1 MFGPMVTN
9 FWYRWSMEPTE
20 EQLTALGNYRD
31 IIIQHASKVAEAI
44 GVSPETLT
52 GWTEGNG
59 EPTSEQA
66 AKILAFLRE
75 ENKAG
80 EKGTNCGSAP
90 SELRIGSGGVES
102 AACRVGWRR

>member
-1 MFGPMVTN
+1 MFGPMVAN

-44 GVSPETLT
+44 GVSPEMLT

-80 EKGTNCGSAP
+80 
-90 SELRIGSGGVES
+90 
-102 AACRVGWRR
+102 

>member
-1 MFGPMVTN
+1 
-9 FWYRWSMEPTE
+9 MEPTQ

-44 GVSPETLT
+44 GVSPQTLT

-66 AKILAFLRE
+66 AKILAFLKE
-75 ENKAG
+75 TIK
-80 EKGTNCGSAP
+80 
-90 SELRIGSGGVES
+90 IG
-102 AACRVGWRR
+102 